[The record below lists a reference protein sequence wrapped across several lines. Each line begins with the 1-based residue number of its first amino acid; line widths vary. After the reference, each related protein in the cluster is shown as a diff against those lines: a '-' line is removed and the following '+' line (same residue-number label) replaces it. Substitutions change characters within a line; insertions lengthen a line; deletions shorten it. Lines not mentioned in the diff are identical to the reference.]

1 MIGIFWNIRGLNGPI
16 KVDKLKELIR
26 ANSPDFIC
34 ISETKKEDF
43 TVLQLEIFD
52 PSSNFQWKWLPA
64 NNTAGGILV
73 GVMWISLTWF
83 DVIYTHIVFLASL
96 RINKTTPCGD

>member
-1 MIGIFWNIRGLNGPI
+1 MIRVFWNIRGLNSPN

-43 TVLQLEIFD
+43 TILQIKAFD
-52 PSSNFQWKWLPA
+52 PRSNFHWKWLPA
-64 NNTAGGILV
+64 INTAGGILLGSKLDTFDIV
-73 GVMWISLTWF
+73 QCDLHNYCISCLIW
-83 DVIYTHIVFLASL
+83 
-96 RINKTTPCGD
+96 NK

>member
-1 MIGIFWNIRGLNGPI
+1 MIGNFWNIRGLNSPF

-43 TVLQLEIFD
+43 SILQIEAFD
-52 PSSNFQWKWLPA
+52 PRANFHWKWCL
-64 NNTAGGILV
+64 L
-73 GVMWISLTWF
+73 
-83 DVIYTHIVFLASL
+83 
-96 RINKTTPCGD
+96 